1 MQRSFILMM
10 LVILA
15 AAPYRTGSAQV
26 RYRDPVFNRVDVKS
40 ALAYGAAV
48 NRYTQ
53 KLETLLLD
61 LYTPNGDTKAE
72 RPAVVVVHG
81 GGWVSG
87 SRASNRFK
95 AMCQDFAKRGYV
107 AVSIDYRMAPNA
119 QQRKLPE
126 SAWDSQED
134 TKAAVRYLRR
144 HAKTYG
150 VDPDRIAAIGSSAG
164 AYAVVMAAYYAAEG
178 TSGNPGH
185 SSKIQ
190 AVTDLWG
197 GTFDLKETETGE
209 APLLIAHG
217 TLDPVV
223 SYQNALDL
231 EARLKAV
238 KIPVELHPLT
248 GRGHAPWGEYSKI
261 LVWSLDWYYRHLTLA
276 QKNGLRARP
285 GYASPGT
292 LTLELTAP
300 ADMDALL
307 VTSFLPAHIDLG
319 PLGVVGL
326 DPAHPIL
333 AVGARLP
340 VTPGIAVKPVKFIVP
355 PGLTGLT
362 LYWQA
367 VLTEAASPVPVTLT
381 NAVATRF

>member
-1 MQRSFILMM
+1 MQRAFILLV

-15 AAPYRTGSAQV
+15 AVPDRVASAQV
-26 RYRDPVFNRVDVKS
+26 RYRDPVFTHVDVTS

-53 KLETLLLD
+53 KLETLYLD
-61 LYTPNGDTKAE
+61 LYTPHGDTEVK

-87 SRASNRFK
+87 SRTNSRFK
-95 AMCQDFAKRGYV
+95 TLCQDFAMRGYV
-107 AVSIDYRMAPNA
+107 AVSIDYRMAPNT

-134 TKAAVRYLRR
+134 TKAAVRYLRL

-150 VDPDRIAAIGSSAG
+150 VDSHRIAAIGSSAG

-178 TSGNPGH
+178 NSGNPGH

-197 GTFDLKETETGE
+197 GTYDLKEIEAGE

-223 SYQNALDL
+223 PYQNALDL
-231 EARLKAV
+231 EARCKAV

-248 GRGHAPWGEYSKI
+248 GLGHGPWSEYSKI
-261 LVWSLDWYYRHLTLA
+261 LDWSLDWYYRHLTLA
-276 QKNGLRARP
+276 QKDGLRALP
-285 GYASPGT
+285 GYASPGN
-292 LTLELTAP
+292 LTLELTGP
-300 ADMDALL
+300 AGMDALL
-307 VTSFLPAHIDLG
+307 VASFLPARIDLG

-326 DPAHPIL
+326 NPAHPIL
-333 AVGARLP
+333 AVGVRLP
-340 VTPGIAVKPVKFIVP
+340 VMPGIAVEPVKFIVP
-355 PGLTGLT
+355 PGLTGFSI
-362 LYWQA
+362 YWQA